1 MISKT
6 KQRRSKINLAELDL
20 ELINPIESK
29 TILGGD
35 WYDVNGGWLDEV
47 VIGGDSGGSGG
58 GWYDPF
64 GGNGGYNDGSSWGDQ
79 GGGYYGG
86 GGGGSSSG
94 AYGQI
99 PNLPASVEQQLG
111 SMGACVSYAMSFM
124 SGVLGQ
130 PTTGLNMALH
140 NSQTLHLPI
149 QTTTITGLTPAE
161 SATAIQSY
169 FYTTTLTNT
178 TQIINAIEIGHHGVL
193 ANLYV
198 FDAQNNVI
206 PNLGHEVALVGYDAT
221 TGLFMAA
228 DSNTGAYET
237 YTANQINVSM
247 GVYQINGIKP

>member
-1 MISKT
+1 MIST
-6 KQRRSKINLAELDL
+6 RKQKRMLISDLAMDL
-20 ELINPIESK
+20 EVINPIETK
-29 TILGGD
+29 TVLGGD
-35 WYDVNGGWLDEV
+35 WYNNWWDNGDGITIEY
-47 VIGGDSGGSGG
+47 GGGGG

-64 GGNGGYNDGSSWGDQ
+64 GGNGGYTDGSSWGDQ
-79 GGGYYGG
+79 GGGYGG
-86 GGGGSSSG
+86 GGAGGGSNTGS
-94 AYGQI
+94 YGQI
-99 PNLPASVEQQLG
+99 PNLPGTVEQQLG

-124 SGVLGQ
+124 SGVLGH
-130 PTTGLNMALH
+130 PINGTNMALH
-140 NSQTLHLPI
+140 NSQTLHVPV
-149 QTTTITGLTPAE
+149 QTTLVTGLTPAE

-178 TQIINAIEIGHHGVL
+178 QQIINSIEVGDHGVL

-198 FDAQNNVI
+198 FDAQNNII

-247 GVYQINGIKP
+247 GVYQINGVKP